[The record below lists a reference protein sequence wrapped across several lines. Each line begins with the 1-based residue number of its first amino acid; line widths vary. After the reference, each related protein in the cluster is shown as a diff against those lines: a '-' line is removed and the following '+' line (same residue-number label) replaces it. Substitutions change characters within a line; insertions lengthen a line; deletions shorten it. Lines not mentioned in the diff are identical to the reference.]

1 MSPYESRLVDSVG
14 SLAVVSLT
22 LLTPTMLLPSS
33 SGLIKF
39 CLIAC
44 LRASASVAGW
54 NLSDGDYA
62 RQLAFLKLR
71 PTSLEVPVPILYQDN
86 TPTDVATS
94 QSDQGN
100 GLNKKEWSMGGPWLS
115 ETPPDAVLSWDGY
128 SVMATRTP
136 FQGWNR
142 ILETQLGSE
151 RTRQSRR
158 KQVGQGRPET

>member
-1 MSPYESRLVDSVG
+1 MVSSASLRPYESRLVDSVG

-100 GLNKKEWSMGGPWLS
+100 GLNKKEWSMGGLGCLKPHQTQCFLGM
-115 ETPPDAVLSWDGY
+115 AILSW
-128 SVMATRTP
+128 
-136 FQGWNR
+136 
-142 ILETQLGSE
+142 LLGHPSKAGTE
-151 RTRQSRR
+151 FWRHS
-158 KQVGQGRPET
+158 